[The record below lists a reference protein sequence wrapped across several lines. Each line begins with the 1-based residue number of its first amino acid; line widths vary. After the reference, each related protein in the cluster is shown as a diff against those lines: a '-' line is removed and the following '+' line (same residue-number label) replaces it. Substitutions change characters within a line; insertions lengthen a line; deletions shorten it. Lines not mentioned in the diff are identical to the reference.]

1 MTCAL
6 EKAAFAAQRPV
17 ITLTPGTLP
26 QTVDAI
32 EDALINA
39 GAPIYARGETLV
51 RAVPA
56 APEPGAVRR
65 AGGAMILTPVS
76 AVSLQDDLEAV
87 ADFERIVEGNEGA
100 TTKRV
105 GAPVQACN
113 ALLQRIGRWNFPPL
127 RGIASCPFMRADGS
141 IASRPGYD
149 KASGLLLAIP
159 HHWPSPKPAPTRD
172 DALLALAKLRHLIR
186 TFCFVAP
193 ADESVMLSAML
204 TPLVR
209 PGIDAAPMHGFSAPV
224 RGSGK
229 SLLTDIV
236 AIIAT
241 GRPAACV
248 SWGPS
253 QEENTKALTA
263 ALLAGDSVL
272 TLDNVEVGLRGE
284 LLCSLDSIWKCTTAR
299 KRVSDGCR
307 KALHAP
313 ERGGARGAG
322 GGPEPGIESAV
333 DRSAAGTQ
341 SHLAIA

>member
-1 MTCAL
+1 
-6 EKAAFAAQRPV
+6 
-17 ITLTPGTLP
+17 
-26 QTVDAI
+26 
-32 EDALINA
+32 
-39 GAPIYARGETLV
+39 
-51 RAVPA
+51 
-56 APEPGAVRR
+56 
-65 AGGAMILTPVS
+65 
-76 AVSLQDDLEAV
+76 
-87 ADFERIVEGNEGA
+87 
-100 TTKRV
+100 
-105 GAPVQACN
+105 VQACN

-248 SWGPS
+248 SWGRA
-253 QEENTKALTA
+253 K
-263 ALLAGDSVL
+263 
-272 TLDNVEVGLRGE
+272 
-284 LLCSLDSIWKCTTAR
+284 R
-299 KRVSDGCR
+299 KTPRR
-307 KALHAP
+307 
-313 ERGGARGAG
+313 
-322 GGPEPGIESAV
+322 
-333 DRSAAGTQ
+333 
-341 SHLAIA
+341 